1 MKGVLGVG
9 GGGKGLGE
17 KEWGRGGVEEEEG
30 EEEED
35 DEVDEVVEVE
45 EKEKEE
51 VVWWDGEE
59 VALRG

>member
-1 MKGVLGVG
+1 M
-9 GGGKGLGE
+9 GE
-17 KEWGRGGVEEEEG
+17 GERDWEKRSGAEGGVEEEEG
-30 EEEED
+30 EEED